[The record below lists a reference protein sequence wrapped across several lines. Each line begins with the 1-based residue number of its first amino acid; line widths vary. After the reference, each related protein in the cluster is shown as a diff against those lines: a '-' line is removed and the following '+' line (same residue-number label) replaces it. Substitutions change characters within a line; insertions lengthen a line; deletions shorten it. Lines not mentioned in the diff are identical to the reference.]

1 MSLQFMIGN
10 SGSGKSHFV
19 FRKVIEE
26 ARKNTNTTYYVIVPE
41 QFTLATQRTLVE
53 MHPGKGILNIDILS
67 FERLAYRVF
76 EEVGGEKRK
85 LLEETGKSMV
95 LQKMVQKNQNDLM
108 FLGSQ
113 MKKPGYLAEMK
124 SMISEF
130 MQYDVQ
136 ENELED
142 MVEKAKDRPI
152 LQYKLKDMRI
162 LYSSFKEYLSGHYM
176 TGEEVMDVLY
186 RLLPSSK
193 KLTGSVFVFDGFTGF
208 TPVQMKVMQELLAMT
223 QKVYVTVTMDTK
235 EDMYRLG
242 KPYQLFYMSHK
253 MIHGLRNLTKEMD
266 EPILIKPGENTRFA
280 NSPALDFLE
289 NHLFRYKGKIYE
301 KEQEEIQIFS
311 AANPEKELEEVARRM
326 VRLVREKDYRYGEM
340 AVITGDFAEYGKVAK
355 QVFENSGI
363 PYFLDEKHTILM
375 NPFVE
380 YVRAAL
386 EMAVQGFTYESVFR
400 YLRCGISD
408 LTREEIDLLEN
419 YCVALGIHGYKR
431 WSEKWVRVYRGMKPE
446 EIQKLNEIREKFV
459 AETVLLY
466 EGFSGGKKTV
476 EEFTRCL
483 YAFIVNGHVQE
494 KLKRMEEEFKVS
506 GEKAME
512 KEYAQVYGIV
522 IELFDKM
529 VEILGNESVSRQEY
543 RQLLET
549 GMSEAKVAL
558 IPPSIDQVLIGDMQ
572 RTRLKD
578 IRVLFFVGVNEGSI
592 PKKGTNGGMLNELDR
607 DFFAEQGIELAPGL
621 KEQMNM
627 QRFYLYLNVTKPS
640 DLLCLS
646 YSQANG
652 KGEIAGPA
660 YLIGTIQKLFPKL
673 AIVRADEPEDI
684 LEHLETP
691 ETSLDYF
698 LESLA
703 EEHQEEK
710 IFQELYSWYL
720 RDETYRPLVQ
730 RLVKASKMKKPAD
743 FISASAAKVLY
754 GEVSLKTATRL
765 EKYAACAFAHF
776 LQYGL
781 KVSERVEYEFGARD
795 MGNIMHLALEQFAVE
810 IQKRGLKWG
819 ELSEEMRNE
828 LVDLCLHKLTDDY
841 GNTILHSSAR
851 NAYMIE
857 RTKRILRRTVWALQ
871 QQLKHSEFQPCGFE
885 VSAGGGRIDRVDLLE
900 KEDTVYVKIVDY
912 KTGNTKF
919 DLVAL
924 YHGLQMQLLIYLDA
938 AIEVQKRRFPDKEI
952 KPAGILYYNVKDPML
967 QEKVQIDVEEMT
979 AKILKKLKMN
989 GLLLDDVQVVQ
1000 EMDRTLISLPASL
1013 NKDGSFSKRSSIA
1026 SKEQFDVLGNYVKRK
1041 IGEIRDS
1048 IMSGDAKLAPYEW
1061 NARNACSFC
1070 PYKSA
1075 CGFDL
1080 KLPGYEY
1087 RKLKVFSEKEVWEN
1101 MEKEVSGNGSKV
1113 DE

>member
-1 MSLQFMIGN
+1 MSLQFIIGN
-10 SGSGKSHFV
+10 SGAGKSHYV
-19 FRKVIEE
+19 FQKVIDES
-26 ARKNTNTTYYVIVPE
+26 KNNLNTSYYVIVPE
-41 QFTLATQRTLVE
+41 QFTLAAQRTLVE

-95 LQKMVQKNQNDLM
+95 LQKMVQKNQKELT

-136 ENELED
+136 ESELEA
-142 MVEKAKDRPI
+142 MAEKAKDRPI
-152 LQYKLKDMRI
+152 LQFKLKDMGI
-162 LYSSFKEYLSGHYM
+162 LYSSFKEYLSGNYM

-193 KLTGSVFVFDGFTGF
+193 KLAGSVFVFDGFTGF

-223 QKVYVTVTMDTK
+223 KKVYVTITMDTK
-235 EDMYRLG
+235 ENLYSLG
-242 KPYQLFYMSHK
+242 KPYQLFYMSRK
-253 MIHGLRNLTKEMD
+253 MLHGLRALTKEIE
-266 EPILIKPGENTRFA
+266 EPVLIPPGENSRFT

-289 NHLFRYKGKIYE
+289 KHLFRYKKDCYE
-301 KEQEEIQIFS
+301 KEQQEIQIFS
-311 AANPEKELEEVARRM
+311 AMSPESELEEVARRM
-326 VRLVREKDYRYGEM
+326 VRLVRENGYRYGEM

-355 QVFENSGI
+355 QVFESVGV

-408 LTREEIDLLEN
+408 VTQEEIDLVEN
-419 YCVALGIHGYKR
+419 YCIALGIRGYNR

-446 EIQKLNEIREKFV
+446 EIQRINEIREKFA
-459 AETVLLY
+459 AETAVLY

-483 YAFIVNGHVQE
+483 YQFIVDSHVQE
-494 KLKRMEEEFKVS
+494 KLKHMEEEFKVS

-522 IELFDKM
+522 MELFDKM
-529 VEILGNESVSRQEY
+529 VEILGKESVSRQDY

-558 IPPSIDQVLIGDMQ
+558 IPPSMDQVLIGDME

-578 IRVLFFVGVNEGSI
+578 VRALFFVGVNEGAI
-592 PKKGTNGGMLNELDR
+592 PKKGSNGGMLNELDR
-607 DFFAEQGIELAPGL
+607 DFFADQGIELAPGT

-627 QRFYLYLNVTKPS
+627 QRFYLYLNVTKPR
-640 DLLCLS
+640 DFLCLS

-660 YLIGTIQKLFPKL
+660 YFIGTIQKLFPKI
-673 AIVRADEPEDI
+673 AIAKAEKPEQI
-684 LEHLETP
+684 LEYLETP
-691 ETSLDYF
+691 QTSLDYF
-698 LESLA
+698 LECLA
-703 EEHQEEK
+703 EGRQDEK

-720 RDETYRPLVQ
+720 KDETYRPLVQ
-730 RLVKASKMKKPAD
+730 MLVKASKMKKPAD

-765 EKYAACAFAHF
+765 ERYAACAFAHF

-781 KVSERVEYEFGARD
+781 KVSERVEYEFAARD

-810 IQKRGLKWG
+810 VQKRGMKWS
-819 ELSEEMRNE
+819 ELSEEVRNE
-828 LVDLCLHKLTDDY
+828 LVDVCLNKITDDY

-851 NAYMIE
+851 NTYMIE

-871 QQLKHSEFQPCGFE
+871 EQLKNSEFQPCGFE

-900 KEDTVYVKIVDY
+900 KENTVYVKIVDY
-912 KTGNTKF
+912 KTGNQKF

-924 YHGLQMQLLIYLDA
+924 YYGLQMQLLIYLDA
-938 AIEVQKRRFPDKEI
+938 ATEVQKRRFPDKEI

-967 QEKVQIDVEEMT
+967 QEKVEADVEETT

-989 GLLLDDVQVVQ
+989 GLLINDVQIVQ
-1000 EMDRTLISLPASL
+1000 EMDSTLVSLPAFL
-1013 NKDGSFSKRSSIA
+1013 NKDGSFSKKSSIA

-1041 IGEIRDS
+1041 IVEIRDS
-1048 IMSGDAKLAPYEW
+1048 IMEGDAQLAPYEL
-1061 NARNACSFC
+1061 NARTACSFC
-1070 PYKSA
+1070 PYKTA

-1087 RKLKVFSEKEVWEN
+1087 RKLKAFSDKELWEN
-1101 MEKEVSGNGSKV
+1101 MEKEVSINGSKV